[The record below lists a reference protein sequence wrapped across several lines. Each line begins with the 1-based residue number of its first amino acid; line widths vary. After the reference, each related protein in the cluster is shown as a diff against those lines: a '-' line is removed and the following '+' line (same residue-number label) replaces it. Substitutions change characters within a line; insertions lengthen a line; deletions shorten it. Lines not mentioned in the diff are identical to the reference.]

1 MINNKF
7 HINSQYCGYKTTK
20 AVGTK
25 NVYFIQCSGQ
35 RLLVNYFVWKYLS
48 MLTYFLVTMRK
59 DQCTLCDKALL
70 CSCFVLGK

>member
-7 HINSQYCGYKTTK
+7 HINSEYCGYKTTK

-35 RLLVNYFVWKYLS
+35 RLLVNYFV
-48 MLTYFLVTMRK
+48 
-59 DQCTLCDKALL
+59 
-70 CSCFVLGK
+70 